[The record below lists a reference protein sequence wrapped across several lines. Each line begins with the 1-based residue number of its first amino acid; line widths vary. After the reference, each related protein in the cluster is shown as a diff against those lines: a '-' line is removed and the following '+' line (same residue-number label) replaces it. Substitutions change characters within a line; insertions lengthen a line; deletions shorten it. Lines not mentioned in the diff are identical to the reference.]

1 MLIDEW
7 HLPEELKKSTIMDK
21 YVWFKEVYKTGC
33 THILLNNTKVF
44 GPYPPA
50 QKPWDI
56 SEAEKV
62 AIYNQE
68 VAKVLAWVNTRILI
82 NLSCINYKTLH
93 VLMRVATGMLNN
105 CNIPKELSIMFHDN
119 MVENLTREHTRCV
132 LSELPF

>member
-21 YVWFKEVYKTGC
+21 YIWFKEVYKTGC
-33 THILLNNTKVF
+33 TNILLNNTKVF

-93 VLMRVATGMLNN
+93 VLMRVVTGMLNN